1 MKYLIF
7 NPDLSG
13 HYLEY
18 IHHEYIGASY
28 RKNDIFIFILPPSFE
43 DLKKKLKWPK
53 SENIN
58 ILFLSDNECLK
69 LRTGGNVV
77 KSFFRCKV
85 LKKYIKIVRPDII
98 ILNQLIT
105 YIPCIF
111 TLLSCQC
118 SIRGIIYKIP
128 RHRSK
133 PSTLTKI
140 KDYLLY
146 KYMSISNHIDT
157 VWLLNDHNSAK
168 YYNKFFS
175 VDKFKF
181 LPDPVNIPAEF
192 YATYKTTNNPPS
204 NLLKFVHRGGM
215 DDRKGTDTIIEAL
228 SNLPSSVLKMISIS
242 FVGRIKDEKLRMKI
256 ENFAQE
262 QRNKTHIYLES
273 GFVSYER
280 LREHISTADFILIP
294 YKNIEQSSGILG
306 YAAFFNKPVIGPA
319 EGLLGELILS
329 YRLGLTVVDINPESL
344 GKAILDIYRK
354 HNNILIDGR
363 QYICENSISKFIDN
377 IYS

>member
-18 IHHEYIGASY
+18 IHHEYIGASN

-43 DLKKKLKWPK
+43 DLKKNLEWPK

-77 KSFFRCKV
+77 KPFFRCKV
-85 LKKYIKIVRPDII
+85 LKKYIKMVRPDSV

-157 VWLLNDHNSAK
+157 VWLLNDRNSAM

-181 LPDPVNIPAEF
+181 LPDPVNIPNEF
-192 YATYKTTNNPPS
+192 YTPHGTTINPSP
-204 NLLKFVHRGGM
+204 NLLKLVHCGGL
-215 DDRKGTDTIIEAL
+215 DDRKGTNIIIEAL
-228 SNLPSSVLKMISIS
+228 SNLPSDVLKMISIS
-242 FVGRIKDEKLRMKI
+242 FVGRIKDEKLRI
-256 ENFAQE
+256 NLESFTRE
-262 QRNKTHIYLES
+262 FRNKTQICLES

-280 LREHISTADFILIP
+280 LRDYISAADFILIP

-319 EGLLGELILS
+319 EGLLGELILNNH
-329 YRLGLTVVDINPESL
+329 LGLTISNINPESL
-344 GKAILDIYRK
+344 RKVILDMCQK
-354 HNNILIDGR
+354 HNDIFIDG
-363 QYICENSISKFIDN
+363 QHYISENSISKFIDN